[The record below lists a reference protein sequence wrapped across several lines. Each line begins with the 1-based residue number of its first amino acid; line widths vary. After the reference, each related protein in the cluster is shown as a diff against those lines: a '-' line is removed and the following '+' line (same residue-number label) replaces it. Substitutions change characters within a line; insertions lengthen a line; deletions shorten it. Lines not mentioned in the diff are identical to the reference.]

1 MANEQRALLRALFDD
16 AVAAAD
22 PAICL
27 APYLPPHPPG
37 RLVVVGA
44 GKAAVSMALAAEKH
58 YGGDCEGLVITRY
71 AHGLKPGEEL
81 RSIAIVEAG
90 HPVPDDTG
98 LEASW
103 RIKAL
108 AAGLH
113 QGDLLLCLLS
123 GGASSLMVLPAAGI
137 TLAEK
142 QAITRALLN
151 SGAKISEINCV
162 RRHLS
167 AIKGGRLAEAAYP
180 TPTVTCAIS
189 DVPGDRPGDIG
200 SGPTVGDPTT
210 SLDAR
215 LILERYAIPVS
226 AAVSVH
232 LKSGEGESP
241 KPTNL
246 KLSRSEF
253 HIIANADGALK
264 AASKTAEAAGY
275 RTVILGGAIEGESKV
290 VAQAHARIA
299 AEAIGRGRKLAL
311 ISGGETTVEVR
322 SPAGQGG
329 RNTEYLLALAG
340 QLKGQA
346 GISAIAC
353 DTDGIDGTG
362 PFAGAVIESDTLARA
377 KSQGLDASWFLSAH
391 NAGRFFELL
400 GDTVTTGPTRTN
412 VNDFRAI
419 LIEGI

>member
-1 MANEQRALLRALFDD
+1 MDKEPRAVLRALFDE

-27 APYLPPHPPG
+27 PPYLPPHPPG

-44 GKAAVSMALAAEKH
+44 GKAAASMALAAEAF
-58 YGGDCEGLVITRY
+58 YGSECEGLVITRY
-71 AHGLKPGEEL
+71 AHGLKEGENL
-81 RSIAIVEAG
+81 SSIALIEAG

-98 LEASW
+98 VEAAW

-113 QGDLLLCLLS
+113 QGDMLLCLLS
-123 GGASSLMVLPAAGI
+123 GGASSLMVLPAPGI

-167 AIKGGRLAEAAYP
+167 GIKGGRLAEAAYP
-180 TPTVTCAIS
+180 TPTITCAIS
-189 DVPGDRPGDIG
+189 DVPGDKPGDIG

-210 SLDAR
+210 ALDAR

-226 AAVSVH
+226 AAVTVH

-241 KPTNL
+241 KPTDL
-246 KLSRSEF
+246 KLSRAEF
-253 HIIANADGALK
+253 RLIASADGSLK
-264 AASKTAEAAGY
+264 AAAKLAEAAGY
-275 RTVILGGAIEGESKV
+275 RPVILGGAIEGESRV
-290 VAQAHARIA
+290 VAQAHARIT
-299 AEAIGRGRKLAL
+299 AEALGKGRRLAL

-329 RNTEYLLALAG
+329 RNTEYLLALAWHLGG
-340 QLKGQA
+340 QKGVT
-346 GISAIAC
+346 AIAC

-362 PFAGAVIESDTLARA
+362 PFAGAVIDSDTLKRG
-377 KSQGLDASWFLSAH
+377 KEQGLDASWFLSAH

-419 LIEGI
+419 LIEGT

>member
-1 MANEQRALLRALFDD
+1 MADEQRVLLRALFDE

-22 PAICL
+22 PAHCL
-27 APYLPPHPPG
+27 PAYLPPRPKG
-37 RLVVVGA
+37 RLVVIGA
-44 GKAAVSMALAAEKH
+44 GKAAVSMALAANAY
-58 YGGDCEGLVITRY
+58 YGGACEGIVVTRY
-71 AHGLKPGEEL
+71 AHGLREGESLNGIEV
-81 RSIAIVEAG
+81 IEAG

-98 LEASW
+98 LEAAW
-103 RIKAL
+103 RIKSL
-108 AAGLH
+108 AGGLH
-113 QGDLLLCLLS
+113 DDDLLLCLLS
-123 GGASSLMVLPAAGI
+123 GGASSLLVLPAAGI
-137 TLAEK
+137 TLPEK

-167 AIKGGRLAEAAYP
+167 GIKGGRLAEAAYP
-180 TPTVTCAIS
+180 TPVFTCAIS

-215 LILERYAIPVS
+215 LILERYAIPIS
-226 AAVSVH
+226 PAVAVH

-241 KPTNL
+241 KPTDL
-246 KLSRSEF
+246 KLSRTEF
-253 HIIANADGALK
+253 HVIANADGSLK
-264 AASKTAEAAGY
+264 AAAKRADAAGY
-275 RTVILGGAIEGESKV
+275 RPVILGGAIEGESRA

-299 AEAIGRGRKLAL
+299 IEAIGKGRRLAL
-311 ISGGETTVEVR
+311 ISGGETTVEVKN
-322 SPAGQGG
+322 PAGQGG
-329 RNTEYLLALAG
+329 RDTEYLLALAWYLRDHNG
-340 QLKGQA
+340 V
-346 GISAIAC
+346 SAIAC

-362 PFAGAVIESDTLARA
+362 PAAGAIMDSDSLTRA
-377 KSQGLDASWFLSAH
+377 KEQGLDASWFLSAH

-419 LIEGI
+419 LIEGT

>member
-1 MANEQRALLRALFDD
+1 MAEEQRVLLRALFDD

-22 PAICL
+22 PAHCL
-27 APYLPPHPPG
+27 PPYLPARPKG

-44 GKAAVSMALAAEKH
+44 GKAAASMALATEAF
-58 YGGDCEGLVITRY
+58 YGDSCEGLVVTRY
-71 AHGLKPGEEL
+71 GHGLKDGESL
-81 RSIAIVEAG
+81 RGIAVVEAG

-98 LEASW
+98 LEAAW
-103 RIKAL
+103 RIKSL
-108 AAGLH
+108 SAGLR
-113 QGDLLLCLLS
+113 QDDLLLCLLS
-123 GGASSLMVLPAAGI
+123 GGASSLLVLPAPGI
-137 TLAEK
+137 TLPEK

-167 AIKGGRLAEAAYP
+167 GIKGGRLAEAAYP
-180 TPTVTCAIS
+180 TPTFTCAIS

-226 AAVSVH
+226 SAVTVH

-241 KPTNL
+241 KPADL
-246 KLSRSEF
+246 KLSRSAF
-253 HIIANADGALK
+253 RVIASADISLQ
-264 AASKTAEAAGY
+264 AAAKRASAAGY
-275 RTVILGGAIEGESKV
+275 RTVVLGGAIEGEAQV
-290 VAQAHARIA
+290 VAEAHARIA
-299 AEAIGRGRKLAL
+299 SEAIGKGRRVAL
-311 ISGGETTVEVR
+311 LSGGETTVEVR

-329 RNTEYLLALAG
+329 RNTEYLLALAWYLRG
-340 QLKGQA
+340 KQGV
-346 GISAIAC
+346 SAIAC

-362 PFAGAVIESDTLARA
+362 PFAGAIIDSDSVARGKA
-377 KSQGLDASWFLSAH
+377 QGLDASWFLSAH

-400 GDTVTTGPTRTN
+400 GDTVETGPTRTN
-412 VNDFRAI
+412 VNDFRVI
-419 LIEGI
+419 LIDGG